1 MIRSRYASIIAP
13 LAIIFLGVMIL
24 LAIPQTRPVVEG
36 FLNGAFGGR
45 NHFNLFSTLARFSI
59 LLGMAMS
66 VLVSFRAGLLN
77 IGGEGQL
84 VLGGLTA
91 ALVGVYLPGPP
102 LYVSVVALLAAM
114 TAGASW
120 AVLAGL
126 LDRVAKVPLLIG
138 SLLLNYPA
146 SYLASYFV
154 SHPFRDVASGAT
166 QTHRIMTEARLPRFP
181 GTILDYGI
189 LLIGATAIL
198 VIALEKTSVFGYRV
212 RMQGYSYGFA
222 RTSGFPT
229 GALYYRTLII
239 SGMIAGMTGYTA
251 VFGLNQRYIDGMLTI
266 PLYTWTAIAA
276 VLLAAIIPLIT
287 PVTAFFFAMLATGAV
302 GMERSADIP
311 REIGQIVQAVIVLY
325 LAGVGGK
332 MLSGGTKEDH

>member
-1 MIRSRYASIIAP
+1 MIRFKNSVILTP
-13 LAIIFLGVMIL
+13 LLVIGIVVLIL
-24 LAIPQTRPVVEG
+24 LALPPTRDIVIG
-36 FLNGAFGGR
+36 FFNGAFGGR
-45 NHFNLFSTLARFSI
+45 NSFNLFSTLARFSI
-59 LLGMAMS
+59 LLGVSMA

-77 IGGEGQL
+77 IGCEGQL
-84 VLGGLTA
+84 VLGGVTA

-102 LYVSVVALLAAM
+102 LLVSVAALAAAM
-114 TAGASW
+114 AAGASW
-120 AVLAGL
+120 AILAGL

-146 SYLASYFV
+146 SYIASYFV

-166 QTHRIMTEARLPRFP
+166 QTYRIMGEARLPRFP
-181 GTILDYGI
+181 GTILDVGI
-189 LLIGATAIL
+189 LLIGLTAIL
-198 VIALEKTSVFGYRV
+198 VIVLERTSVFGYRV
-212 RMQGYSYGFA
+212 RMQGYSFGFA

-229 GALYYRTLII
+229 GSLYYRTLMV

-266 PLYTWTAIAA
+266 PLYAWTGIAA
-276 VLLAAIIPLIT
+276 VLLAAIIPWIT
-287 PVTAFFFAMLATGAV
+287 PITAFFFAVLATGAI

-311 REIGQIVQAVIVLY
+311 RETGQIIQALIVLY

-332 MLSGGTKEDH
+332 MLSGGGEKGH

>member
-1 MIRSRYASIIAP
+1 MTGSKRNAIVVP
-13 LAIIFLGVMIL
+13 LLISGLGVLIL
-24 LAIPQTRPVVEG
+24 LALPPTRDVVYG
-36 FLNGAFGGR
+36 FVNGAFGGR
-45 NHFNLFSTLARFSI
+45 NHFNLFSTLGRFSI
-59 LLGMAMS
+59 LLGMAMA

-91 ALVGVYLPGPP
+91 AIVGVYLPGPP
-102 LYVSVVALLAAM
+102 LLVSAAALLAAM
-114 TAGASW
+114 IAGGSW
-120 AVLAGL
+120 ALFAGL

-138 SLLLNYPA
+138 TLLLNYPA
-146 SYLASYFV
+146 HFIASYVV
-154 SHPFRDVASGAT
+154 SHPLRDVASGAT
-166 QTHRIMTEARLPRFP
+166 QSHRIMSEARLPRFP

-189 LLIGATAIL
+189 LLIAATALL
-198 VIALEKTSVFGYRV
+198 VILLERTSVFGYRS
-212 RMQGYSYGFA
+212 RLQGYSFGFA

-229 GALYYRTLII
+229 GRLYYQTLMI

-266 PLYTWTAIAA
+266 PLYAWTGIAA
-276 VLLAAIIPLIT
+276 VLLAGIIPWLT
-287 PVTAFFFAMLATGAV
+287 PITAFFFAALATGAV

-332 MLSGGTKEDH
+332 ILLDNRER

>member
-1 MIRSRYASIIAP
+1 MIRSQRNAVVVPI
-13 LAIIFLGVMIL
+13 LAIGLGVLVL
-24 LAIPQTRPVVEG
+24 LALPQTRDVVVS
-36 FLNGAFGGR
+36 FVNGAFGGR
-45 NHFNLFSTLARFSI
+45 NSFNLFSTLGRFSI
-59 LLGMAMS
+59 LLGMAMA

-84 VLGGLTA
+84 VLGGLA
-91 ALVGVYLPGPP
+91 AAVVGVYLPGPP
-102 LYVSVVALLAAM
+102 LLVSITALLAAM
-114 TAGASW
+114 ATGASW

-126 LDRVAKVPLLIG
+126 LDRVGKVPLLIG

-146 SYLASYFV
+146 SFIASYFV
-154 SHPFRDVASGAT
+154 SHPLRDVASGAT
-166 QTHRIMTEARLPRFP
+166 QTYRIMGEARLPRFP

-198 VIALEKTSVFGYRV
+198 VILLERTSVFGYRV
-212 RMQGYSYGFA
+212 RLQGFSFGFGK
-222 RTSGFPT
+222 TSGFPT
-229 GALYYRTLII
+229 GRLYYQTLMT

-266 PLYTWTAIAA
+266 PLYAWTGIAA
-276 VLLAAIIPLIT
+276 VLLAAIIPWLT
-287 PVTAFFFAMLATGAV
+287 PITAFFFAMLATGAV

-311 REIGQIVQAVIVLY
+311 REIGQIIQAVIVLY

-332 MLSGGTKEDH
+332 ILSAGGGKEH

>member
-1 MIRSRYASIIAP
+1 MTSSQRN
-13 LAIIFLGVMIL
+13 AIVVPMLVIGFGVLVL
-24 LAIPQTRPVVEG
+24 LALPQTREVVFG
-36 FLNGAFGGR
+36 FVNGAFGGR
-45 NHFNLFSTLARFSI
+45 NNFNLFSTLARFSI
-59 LLGMAMS
+59 LLGMAMA

-77 IGGEGQL
+77 IGCEGQL

-91 ALVGVYLPGPP
+91 AIVGVYLPGPP
-102 LYVSVVALLAAM
+102 LLVSVAALLAAM
-114 TAGASW
+114 AAGACC
-120 AVLAGL
+120 AVLAGV
-126 LDRVAKVPLLIG
+126 LDRVGKVPLLIG

-146 SYLASYFV
+146 SFIASYFV

-166 QTHRIMTEARLPRFP
+166 QTYKIMAAARLPRFP

-198 VIALEKTSVFGYRV
+198 VILLERMSVFGYRV
-212 RMQGYSYGFA
+212 RLQGYSFGFA

-229 GALYYRTLII
+229 GRLYYQTLMT
-239 SGMIAGMTGYTA
+239 SGMIAGMTGYTT
-251 VFGLNQRYIDGMLTI
+251 VFGLNQRYVDGMLTI
-266 PLYTWTAIAA
+266 PLYAWTGIAA
-276 VLLAAIIPLIT
+276 VLLAAIIPWLT
-287 PVTAFFFAMLATGAV
+287 PITAFFFAILATGAV

-332 MLSGGTKEDH
+332 ILSAGSGKDH